1 MLIVRCGDPPL
12 FLQWRSPMSLLLEI
26 FRCPN
31 VRTGLEN
38 RDSDHP
44 CSRIV
49 QDQGSASLEEHQMPE
64 PWMGN
69 LVTAPILFLGSN
81 PSIGTDHEY
90 PSSLSPGVEIESF
103 FTDRFGGGLKE
114 WTRDGVSVVGTDGKA
129 RKVWH
134 WTQVK
139 KRAMELLEKGDVT
152 AGVDYA
158 LSEVVHCKS
167 KREKGV
173 KEAVDECASRYLYRL
188 VADSGAKVVVS
199 LGRKAERTVRQMFLI
214 PDETKVHGPVQLKGR
229 KRLFAFLPHPSAR
242 KPDVSFEGNLSPLEL
257 SQLRT
262 YLK

>member
-1 MLIVRCGDPPL
+1 
-12 FLQWRSPMSLLLEI
+12 MSLLLDI

-31 VRTGLEN
+31 VTTCLET

-49 QDQGSASLEEHQMPE
+49 QDQGSASLEDHQMPE
-64 PWMGN
+64 PWMGD
-69 LVTAPILFLGSN
+69 LAAAPVLFLGSN

-90 PSSLSPGVEIESF
+90 PSSLAPDVEIESF
-103 FTDRFGGGLKE
+103 FTDHFGNGLKE
-114 WTRDGVSVVGTDGKA
+114 WTRDGVSAVGTDGKA

-139 KRAMELLEKGDVT
+139 QRAMELLESGDVT

-158 LSEVVHCKS
+158 LAEVVHCKS
-167 KREKGV
+167 KSEKGV

-188 VADSGAKVVVS
+188 VAESGAKVVVS
-199 LGRKAERTVRQMFLI
+199 LGRTAERAVRHMFLI
-214 PDETKVHGPVQLKGR
+214 PDETKVHGPVQLRGR
-229 KRLFAFLPHPSAR
+229 KRWFAFLPHPSAR
-242 KPDVSFEGNLSPLEL
+242 VSDVSFEGNLSPVEL
-257 SQLRT
+257 RQLRS